1 MLKLSRTLS
10 VVWRWLRCAVSS
22 ILCRRR
28 AVFKIAIAI
37 PIISIVGWWSRR
49 LSSVIVAIILWLR
62 GRVAI
67 SNALRSRS
75 RGIIVWSWR
84 RSPDRDVLVALS
96 RKRSSDDEAA
106 ADEQEKRGGETHV
119 GIELIDEGLSLI
131 FEGGLK
137 AYWY

>member
-1 MLKLSRTLS
+1 
-10 VVWRWLRCAVSS
+10 
-22 ILCRRR
+22 LCRRR

-37 PIISIVGWWSRR
+37 PITSIVGWWSRR

-67 SNALRSRS
+67 SIALRSRS
-75 RGIIVWSWR
+75 RAIIVWSWR

>member
-1 MLKLSRTLS
+1 
-10 VVWRWLRCAVSS
+10 
-22 ILCRRR
+22 
-28 AVFKIAIAI
+28 
-37 PIISIVGWWSRR
+37 
-49 LSSVIVAIILWLR
+49 LW

-67 SNALRSRS
+67 SIALWSRS

-84 RSPDRDVLVALS
+84 SPNRDVLVARS

-137 AYWY
+137 AY